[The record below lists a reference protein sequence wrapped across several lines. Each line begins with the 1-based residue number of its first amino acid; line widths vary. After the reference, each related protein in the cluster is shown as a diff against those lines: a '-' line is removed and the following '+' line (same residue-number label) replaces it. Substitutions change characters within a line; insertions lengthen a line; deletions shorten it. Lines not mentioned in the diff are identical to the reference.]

1 MPLSPL
7 WTPRRALVFG
17 TKPPGIALWAP
28 SSAIIPSVVS
38 DERVWGK
45 ALGGLYARGDVIAS
59 KYRLDRVVGVGG
71 MGVVVEAHHLEL
83 EQPVAVKLLRPTRM
97 SDDNRERFRRE
108 AQAAFRLTSEHAVR
122 ILDLGQHGETLY
134 MAMELLDG
142 SDFGQIL
149 QAHGRLEVATAVGY
163 VLQVCEAVAEAHAV
177 GVVHRDLKPENLFLC
192 TRADGTPCV
201 KVLDFGLAK
210 LRGGGSRASLTRVNR
225 GMGTPHYMA
234 PEQWLSAR
242 DVGPGAD
249 IWGIGVILFQLIAG
263 AKPFDDEDEGALCQ
277 SVLFSAPTDLDRF
290 VPNPPPGLAD
300 VIMRCLEKKP
310 NHRYQTV
317 GDLAAALLP
326 YAPRGPVEVLSGD
339 EVPMPGVAAS
349 WGLSLSEPSKT
360 RVDPVRRPE
369 RDSVTTVQ
377 AAPSLSSVDSVE
389 PPALAGET
397 AEAMP
402 PSIRPHRMD
411 GDFDSIAS
419 LGDAPSE
426 DTSEPVV
433 GEVRNRQAERPKV
446 LWALPA
452 VVLGGIVAAVVF
464 SGVLDST
471 GETEASAPA
480 AGEGQAL
487 PEPTTPSLP
496 VAEPAPTAI
505 PDPIEEPANEDVV
518 DDAAEQ
524 DGAAGGSASEA
535 EEGAGG
541 ASGEGD
547 GDLDDADADPPK
559 PPPRIYYRPRPRPKP
574 KPSDIYEDI

>member
-1 MPLSPL
+1 M
-7 WTPRRALVFG
+7 WR
-17 TKPPGIALWAP
+17 
-28 SSAIIPSVVS
+28 
-38 DERVWGK
+38 K

-83 EQPVAVKLLRPTRM
+83 EQPVAVKLLRPARM
-97 SDDNRERFRRE
+97 TDDNRERFRRE

-149 QAHGRLEVATAVGY
+149 EAHGRLRVATAVGY

-249 IWGIGVILFQLIAG
+249 IWAIGVILFQLVAG
-263 AKPFDDEDEGALCQ
+263 VKPFDDEDEGALCQ
-277 SVLFSAPTDLDRF
+277 SVLFGAPAEIDRF
-290 VPNPPPGLAD
+290 VPNPPPGLTE

-310 NHRYQTV
+310 KHRYLTV
-317 GDLAAALLP
+317 GELAGALLP
-326 YAPRGPVEVLSGD
+326 FAPRGPVEVLSGD
-339 EVPMPGVAAS
+339 DVPIPGVAAS

-360 RVDPVRRPE
+360 LIDPVRRPE

-377 AAPSLSSVDSVE
+377 TSVTFGSSDPIEAP
-389 PPALAGET
+389 PLAGET
-397 AEAMP
+397 AEAMSPSVRP
-402 PSIRPHRMD
+402 PRIGR
-411 GDFDSIAS
+411 DFDAFTS
-419 LGDAPSE
+419 LGDEPSE

-433 GEVRNRQAERPKV
+433 GEVRQRQTERPKV
-446 LWALPA
+446 LWALSA
-452 VVLGGIVAAVVF
+452 VVLGGIAAAVVF
-464 SGVLDST
+464 GGVLDRTTETTPDPAKGEGLPVLREPPADAEAIQAEPATT
-471 GETEASAPA
+471 GSVRGEPSPDADEVEAPEAAGGAAASEASA
-480 AGEGQAL
+480 
-487 PEPTTPSLP
+487 
-496 VAEPAPTAI
+496 
-505 PDPIEEPANEDVV
+505 
-518 DDAAEQ
+518 
-524 DGAAGGSASEA
+524 
-535 EEGAGG
+535 GAGG
-541 ASGEGD
+541 ASEA
-547 GDLDDADADPPK
+547 DDAEDEADEPAPK

>member
-1 MPLSPL
+1 M
-7 WTPRRALVFG
+7 WR
-17 TKPPGIALWAP
+17 
-28 SSAIIPSVVS
+28 
-38 DERVWGK
+38 K

-83 EQPVAVKLLRPTRM
+83 EQSVAVKLLRPARM
-97 SDDNRERFRRE
+97 TDDNRERFRRE

-149 QAHGRLEVATAVGY
+149 EAHGRLIVPTAVGY

-249 IWGIGVILFQLIAG
+249 IWAIGVILFQLIAG

-277 SVLFSAPTDLDRF
+277 SVLFGAPTDIDRF
-290 VPNPPPGLAD
+290 VPNPPPGLTE

-310 NHRYQTV
+310 NNRYLTV
-317 GDLAAALLP
+317 GELAGALLAF
-326 YAPRGPVEVLSGD
+326 APRGPVEVLSGD
-339 EVPMPGVAAS
+339 DVPVPGVAAG
-349 WGLSLSEPSKT
+349 WGLSLSEPSRT
-360 RVDPVRRPE
+360 LVDPVHRPE
-369 RDSVTTVQ
+369 SDSVTTLHT
-377 AAPSLSSVDSVE
+377 ASTLGSRDSAPA
-389 PPALAGET
+389 PPLAGET

-402 PSIRPHRMD
+402 PSVRPPRL
-411 GDFDSIAS
+411 GRGYDSVRP
-419 LGDAPSE
+419 LGDDRSE

-433 GEVRNRQAERPKV
+433 GEVPQRQTERSRV
-446 LWALPA
+446 LWALSA
-452 VVLGGIVAAVVF
+452 LVLGGIGAAVVF
-464 SGVLDST
+464 GGVLDRATET
-471 GETEASAPA
+471 GTS
-480 AGEGQAL
+480 
-487 PEPTTPSLP
+487 
-496 VAEPAPTAI
+496 
-505 PDPIEEPANEDVV
+505 
-518 DDAAEQ
+518 DAAEGEVVEAPAEAPAIEVVEPEPAAT
-524 DGAAGGSASEA
+524 DGAVVEPASDSDGEEQDDAEEAGGGAGA
-535 EEGAGG
+535 TDQGAGG
-541 ASGEGD
+541 ASAAEGD
-547 GDLDDADADPPK
+547 AEAEAPEPK